1 MKANVFLTEIKQ
13 SLRLSIPLMLTF
25 FAQGIS
31 SFAGNIIIAHLGRD
45 ALDAGALVSIIYI
58 TIIVFGFGLF
68 SATGVFVAEE
78 HGSKNPAGIQNTVQ
92 QSFLLALVFSLI
104 TSLLLWYSTAMLPL
118 SHQSAH
124 VNLLATRYLHALTFS
139 ILPLMII
146 VVYEQFFI
154 GLGKTRILLWIN
166 LIQIPFEI
174 LMMYGLTYGKFG
186 LPKLGI
192 AGLGYGTLVVF
203 CIGVLLVGFFI
214 HFSSAYKKYHL
225 FSGIKIRLSRLVE
238 LCKIGTPVGFTY
250 IIELVFYL
258 IIAFLMGRL
267 GADTLAGYQI
277 ANQFLN
283 LSIIIAF
290 AIGQVVTVR
299 MSYALGKNDLSLSKH
314 ILAGNLLIGFII
326 MASISALYIVIPEKI
341 LSIDLNVYNPK
352 FHSIVHT
359 AIAFLII
366 GTIVQTFDTLR
377 YITYGALRGLKDTF
391 IPLIYSI
398 ITFFFIALPLGYF
411 LAFKLNYGG
420 MGLWYGELIG
430 VIFCVIVFFFRFN
443 HFIFKQKG
451 AH

>member
-1 MKANVFLTEIKQ
+1 
-13 SLRLSIPLMLTF
+13 MLTF

-58 TIIVFGFGLF
+58 TVIVFGFGLF
-68 SATGVFVAEE
+68 SATGVFVAQE
-78 HGSKNPAGIQNTVQ
+78 HGSKNPTGIRNTVQ
-92 QSFLLALVFSLI
+92 QSFFLVFVFSFI
-104 TSLLLWYSTAMLPL
+104 TSLLLWNSTVMLPL
-118 SHQSAH
+118 SHQSAD
-124 VNLLATRYLHALTFS
+124 VIFLATRYLHALTFS

-174 LMMYGLTYGKFG
+174 LMMYGFTYGKFG

-203 CIGVLLVGFFI
+203 CLGVLFVGLFI
-214 HFSSAYKKYHL
+214 HFSSAYKKYRL
-225 FSGIKIRLSRLVE
+225 FSGIKFRRDRLIE
-238 LCKIGTPVGFTY
+238 LGKIGVPVGFTY
-250 IIELVFYL
+250 IIELLFYL

-267 GADTLAGYQI
+267 GANTLAGYQI

-290 AIGQVVTVR
+290 AIGQVVTAR
-299 MSYALGKNDLSLSKH
+299 MSYALGKNELSLSKH
-314 ILAGNLLIGFII
+314 ILLGNLLIGFII
-326 MASISALYIVIPEKI
+326 MASISVIYIVIPEKI
-341 LSIDLNVYNPK
+341 LSIDLNVYDPK

-377 YITYGALRGLKDTF
+377 YITYGALRGLKDTVM
-391 IPLIYSI
+391 PLIYSI
-398 ITFFFIALPLGYF
+398 IAFFFVALPSGYF

-420 MGLWYGELIG
+420 MGLWYGVFIG
-430 VIFCVIVFFFRFN
+430 VVFCMIIFLFRFN
-443 HFIFKQKG
+443 HFILQKEIIPI
-451 AH
+451 AADSEL